1 MNQHMNSCLQQIT
14 QPDLFPIVWKL
25 WVFKSIRLICQSSYQ
40 YNFPKWSR
48 KSCNSKY
55 LESITTLA
63 EMSKLEYFKTHYGHM
78 VGESEG
84 GQAFPCAIHCMG
96 HNASWIGVAYHVITL
111 SKSHDCE
118 YVGPQMSHHILVE
131 IPRKYINK
139 VSELANPWIHLCWS
153 LHSLLVYV
161 VVCYIVDLPCVHIS
175 HAIPP
180 FHFILFYV

>member
-1 MNQHMNSCLQQIT
+1 
-14 QPDLFPIVWKL
+14 
-25 WVFKSIRLICQSSYQ
+25 
-40 YNFPKWSR
+40 
-48 KSCNSKY
+48 
-55 LESITTLA
+55 
-63 EMSKLEYFKTHYGHM
+63 
-78 VGESEG
+78 
-84 GQAFPCAIHCMG
+84 MG

-180 FHFILFYV
+180 FHFILFYVWKSCTSICYVPFIPIVSSVLNRWQTKKTCAFSCDIISELVIATLGCLRLAK

>member
-55 LESITTLA
+55 MESITTLA

-84 GQAFPCAIHCMG
+84 G
-96 HNASWIGVAYHVITL
+96 
-111 SKSHDCE
+111 
-118 YVGPQMSHHILVE
+118 
-131 IPRKYINK
+131 
-139 VSELANPWIHLCWS
+139 
-153 LHSLLVYV
+153 
-161 VVCYIVDLPCVHIS
+161 
-175 HAIPP
+175 
-180 FHFILFYV
+180 